1 MRISTSTMYAMGVS
15 SIQQQQADLMRVQQQ
30 VSSGK
35 RMLAPSDDPVA
46 ASKVLDLQQFQS
58 MNDGFSKNIL
68 SARSALELEE
78 TGLGSIGDLIQAA
91 KALAVNA
98 GNPTLSAA
106 NRSAI
111 ATELRGRFQ
120 ELMGLANRTDANN
133 QYLFAGYKGGTIPF
147 VQVPGPAV
155 VAYQG
160 DQGRQMIQIS
170 PSRKIE
176 SSDPGS
182 LVFKNGAVTGQN
194 AFQLISNLAD
204 TLDGTV
210 PFNQATVN
218 TALTGLDEA
227 LDNVLNVRTSVGA
240 RLKELDSTE
249 TFASNLSQQ
258 YQQVISQLQD
268 VDYAQSISDLTRN
281 QANLE
286 AAQKSFTKVS
296 GMSLFNYL

>member
-1 MRISTSTMYAMGVS
+1 MRISTSTMYAMGVG
-15 SIQQQQADLMRVQQQ
+15 SIQQQQVDLMRVSQQ

-35 RMLAPSDDPVA
+35 RMLEPSDDPVA
-46 ASKVLDLQQFQS
+46 ASKVLDLQQSKS

-68 SARSALELEE
+68 AARSALELEE
-78 TGLGSIGDLIQAA
+78 SGLGGIGDLLQAA
-91 KALAVNA
+91 KDLAISA
-98 GNPTLSAA
+98 GNPTLSPA
-106 NRSAI
+106 NRAAI
-111 ATELRGRFQ
+111 GAELRGRFQ
-120 ELMGLANRTDANN
+120 ELIGLANRTDANN

-147 VQVPGPAV
+147 VEVPGPAV
-155 VAYQG
+155 VSYQG

-182 LVFKNGAVTGQN
+182 LVFKNGATTGQN

-210 PFNQATVN
+210 PFSQATVN
-218 TALTGLDEA
+218 MALTGLDEA

-249 TFASNLSQQ
+249 TFAGDLSQQ
-258 YQQVISQLQD
+258 YQEVISQLQD
-268 VDYAQSISDLTRN
+268 VDYAESISNLIRA

-286 AAQKSFTKVS
+286 AAQKSYMKVS

>member
-15 SIQQQQADLMRVQQQ
+15 SIQQQQVDLMRVSQQ

-35 RMLAPSDDPVA
+35 RMLEPSDDPVA
-46 ASKVLDLQQFQS
+46 ASKVLDLQQSKS
-58 MNDGFSKNIL
+58 MNEGFSKNIL
-68 SARSALELEE
+68 AARSALELEE
-78 TGLGSIGDLIQAA
+78 SGLGGIGDLLKAA
-91 KALAVNA
+91 KDLAVSA

-106 NRSAI
+106 NRAAI
-111 ATELRGRFQ
+111 GAELRGRFQ
-120 ELMGLANRTDANN
+120 ELIGLANRTDANN
-133 QYLFAGYKGGTIPF
+133 QYLFAGYKGATIPF
-147 VQVPGPAV
+147 VEVPGPAV
-155 VAYQG
+155 VNYQG

-182 LVFKNGAVTGQN
+182 LVFKNGATTGQN

-218 TALTGLDEA
+218 MALTGLDEA

-249 TFASNLSQQ
+249 TFAGDLSQQ
-258 YQQVISQLQD
+258 YQEVISQLQD
-268 VDYAQSISDLTRN
+268 VDYAESISNLIRA

-286 AAQKSFTKVS
+286 AAQKSYMKVS